1 MTGELILASTSPY
14 RRQLL
19 QRLGVPFRC
28 ADPEVDEPAFQSLG
42 LGPQKLAERLAEEK
56 ARAVSRKEP
65 GAFVLGGDQL
75 ATIDDRVLG
84 KPGGFD
90 AAVEQ
95 LMSLSGRTHTLI
107 TAISL
112 VRDGAIW
119 THTDLTTLRMRA
131 LSRDAIRRYVEA
143 DRPLDCAG
151 AYKLEARGI
160 VLFER
165 IESEDQTA
173 ITGLPLM
180 ALTSLLRARGFAI
193 P

>member
-1 MTGELILASTSPY
+1 MTEELILASTSPY

-28 ADPEVDEPAFQSLG
+28 SAPEVDESVFQSLG
-42 LGPQKLAERLAEEK
+42 LAPQNLAERLAEEK

-75 ATIDDRVLG
+75 ATIDNQILG
-84 KPGGFD
+84 KPGEFD

-95 LMSLSGRTHTLI
+95 LMFLSGRTHTLI
-107 TAISL
+107 TAVAL
-112 VRDGAIW
+112 VRDAEIW
-119 THTDLTTLRMRA
+119 THTDLTTLHMRA
-131 LSRDAIRRYVEA
+131 LSRDEIRRYVEA

-165 IESEDQTA
+165 IESEDQSA

-180 ALTSLLRARGFAI
+180 ALTSLLRERGFAI